1 MCYNDTTYEMCD
13 VGEHFSLGL
22 LLRAKDGDIDAKKHR
37 RAQAAR
43 AAEAGD

>member
-1 MCYNDTTYEMCD
+1 MCD

-22 LLRAKDGDIDAKKHR
+22 LLLLRAKGGDIDVKKHR